1 MGPGDLVTAA
11 LILAGACWLLYR
23 SLFKRKG
30 ACHGCDSGACRPP
43 AGGLVRLGQGATAPG
58 RRSAAPG
65 DPHRCG
71 GQPIP

>member
-30 ACHGCDSGACRPP
+30 ACHGCDGGA
-43 AGGLVRLGQGATAPG
+43 
-58 RRSAAPG
+58 
-65 DPHRCG
+65 
-71 GQPIP
+71 